1 MFRSLIRIS
10 EVNLENTL
18 GGKPHSFVVL
28 KHQPSQTTLI
38 SRRHCENTETS
49 FVFSLAYSYLC
60 TRMD

>member
-10 EVNLENTL
+10 EVNLENTSAL
-18 GGKPHSFVVL
+18 G
-28 KHQPSQTTLI
+28 
-38 SRRHCENTETS
+38 ENTETS